1 MKIYIDNGYNP
12 VNKEAADILHITGIR
27 LSKILSDY
35 GFRVMLSKPEKG
47 ELLYS
52 GDHTALHINEANDWG
67 ADLFIALNL
76 NASQDE
82 YDTGAGMAVYK
93 LTPEIQAAA
102 EKVLDML
109 SGKTHLQNRGMEHRK
124 DAVPLKR
131 AGMPAGILDLGF
143 ITNKKDY
150 DYITEHPDII
160 SILVAKGIAEAFKS
174 KLERP
179 AMADIRKPA
188 ADIKPPLD
196 LRPSAD
202 RLPPDYQRPAKDRMP
217 PDYQMPSKDRMPQ
230 DCRNPEAN
238 TKPSDHP
245 MFAASTKPAFYQLYP
260 AGRKD
265 VCRLVVSVFT
275 SVQPRKPVA
284 NAHVTVYHGRD
295 GKHMLIHQGT
305 TSQTGTTMPI
315 ELPVYNDKNSG
326 EPEMYC
332 ICVRHPEYMPKNK
345 WITVRDERS
354 MQEMIVLDDRKIK
367 NR

>member
-1 MKIYIDNGYNP
+1 
-12 VNKEAADILHITGIR
+12 
-27 LSKILSDY
+27 
-35 GFRVMLSKPEKG
+35 MLSKPEKG

-202 RLPPDYQRPAKDRMP
+202 RLPPDYQMPAKDRMP
-217 PDYQMPSKDRMPQ
+217 PDYQMPAKDRMPPDCPKPSTDRMTPDCPKPSTDRMPQ

-238 TKPSDHP
+238 TKPSDNP